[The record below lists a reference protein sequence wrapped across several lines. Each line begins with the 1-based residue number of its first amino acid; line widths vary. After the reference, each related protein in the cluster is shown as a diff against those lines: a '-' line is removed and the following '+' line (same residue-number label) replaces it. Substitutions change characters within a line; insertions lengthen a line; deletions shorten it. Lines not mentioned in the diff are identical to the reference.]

1 MPFSNFSTVRDSDYA
16 ACQPTPGKRVSGA
29 VKIEQKHLSGNATY
43 QESGAERLVGNSELE
58 IRP

>member
-1 MPFSNFSTVRDSDYA
+1 MLFSNFSICVTA
-16 ACQPTPGKRVSGA
+16 IMQLVSQLLVNA
-29 VKIEQKHLSGNATY
+29 VTGEVKTEQKHLSGNATY